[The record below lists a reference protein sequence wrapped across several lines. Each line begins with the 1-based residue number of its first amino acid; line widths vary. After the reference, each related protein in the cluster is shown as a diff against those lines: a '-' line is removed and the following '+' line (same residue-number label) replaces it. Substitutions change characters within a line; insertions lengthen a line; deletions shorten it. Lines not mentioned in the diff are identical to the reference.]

1 VCKRA
6 LKNPAKHPPALSHLR
21 PDHYFGCISENLQR
35 DVDAYVETLKD
46 TPALKVG
53 KKAVT
58 SKKLV
63 ELVHLKSYNALV
75 EPGEAVGVLAAQAIG
90 EPSTQ
95 MTLNTFHFA
104 GRSDMNVT
112 LGIPRLREILMTA
125 SPDIKTPIITAAL
138 LDGRLKEAKTLVGQ
152 LRRVTLADVLQSV
165 NVTHHLAQVEMGQRH
180 RIYEVRL
187 VLTPEAE
194 YKEAFSV
201 GQKTVASRI
210 KSWLRHDLVDLV
222 AKSMSSEVVL
232 DDVVL
237 PRSNEEESADP
248 PKAASNSIAE
258 KAKKLPDEL
267 QSDEDADSDDDDDEA
282 GTLMSTARSRR
293 AQRGAYENE
302 NDDDEEGA
310 GSAGAAQAAAAQGP
324 AAEAQEETDVSDAVI
339 GFKFDAKKGQC
350 TIKYKF
356 PCTSKLV
363 LFVSLIE
370 TLAKTV
376 VIRATAG
383 INQCVL
389 AKKKEQSPDLDI
401 MQADGNDLKE
411 LWKHQ
416 HCLDVNCIRT
426 NNIYA
431 MLQTYGVEAA
441 RASIV
446 NEVVG
451 VFEVYGIEI
460 NPRHLSLVADAM
472 TQDGGYRA
480 MNRMGLRANASAFL
494 KMSFETTFEFLKN
507 AVIAGDHD
515 PLLSSSARLVLGQA
529 SNGGTGSFSLLQKLD
544 LGTNDQFA

>member
-1 VCKRA
+1 
-6 LKNPAKHPPALSHLR
+6 
-21 PDHYFGCISENLQR
+21 
-35 DVDAYVETLKD
+35 
-46 TPALKVG
+46 
-53 KKAVT
+53 
-58 SKKLV
+58 
-63 ELVHLKSYNALV
+63 
-75 EPGEAVGVLAAQAIG
+75 
-90 EPSTQ
+90 
-95 MTLNTFHFA
+95 
-104 GRSDMNVT
+104 
-112 LGIPRLREILMTA
+112 
-125 SPDIKTPIITAAL
+125 
-138 LDGRLKEAKTLVGQ
+138 
-152 LRRVTLADVLQSV
+152 
-165 NVTHHLAQVEMGQRH
+165 
-180 RIYEVRL
+180 
-187 VLTPEAE
+187 
-194 YKEAFSV
+194 V

-302 NDDDEEGA
+302 NDDDDEGA
-310 GSAGAAQAAAAQGP
+310 GSASAAQAAAAQGP